1 MTDFPQGFT
10 LHVGN
15 MGVKDATNDLMLLN
29 CAPETTTTGVFTQ
42 SRFAGPNIEICK
54 DNIAN
59 GTARAVA
66 VVSKNANVATG
77 KTGYANEKN
86 SQN

>member
-15 MGVKDATNDLMLLN
+15 MGVKDDTNDLMLLS
-29 CAPETTTTGVFTQ
+29 CDPQTTVAGVFTQ
-42 SRFAGPNIEICK
+42 SRFAGPNIEICRH
-54 DNIAN
+54 NIAS

-66 VVSKNANVATG
+66 VVAVDLEAAGTFG
-77 KTGYANEKN
+77 RR
-86 SQN
+86 